1 VLLLFDE
8 IVRAKFDAIL
18 LTILFVIALIGDFG
32 DLSDLFLIEVAFFLW
47 HLLSLHF
54 LVPTL
59 HLFIGFFLTHDDFL

>member
-8 IVRAKFDAIL
+8 IVFAKFDAIL
-18 LTILFVIALIGDFG
+18 LTILFVMALIG
-32 DLSDLFLIEVAFFLW
+32 DLSDLFLIELAFFLW

>member
-1 VLLLFDE
+1 VLLFFDE
-8 IVRAKFDAIL
+8 IVCAKFDAIL

-32 DLSDLFLIEVAFFLW
+32 DLFLIELAFFLW

>member
-1 VLLLFDE
+1 M
-8 IVRAKFDAIL
+8 
-18 LTILFVIALIGDFG
+18 ALIGDFG
-32 DLSDLFLIEVAFFLW
+32 DLFLIEVAFFLW